1 MTKYSQTF
9 SLLDIFNNKNL
20 KDKLPLVN
28 YKEIERENGK
38 VSRKT
43 NMKTVNRMVFDTA
56 TSAARPFYKPI
67 LTTRTGDTMIIN
79 GNLVGD
85 HNECVDAIYDR
96 LQAQKTMMIWTAN
109 NMDMIRD
116 ALKESEKAKQRMGL
130 SCKLYLRAKSMQE
143 IEGMSRAELQEL
155 LKNIMENIYYGDDFK
170 HTQEKYK
177 VAELPTNS
185 PLTYEQRKREW
196 DIRVKY

>member
-43 NMKTVNRMVFDTA
+43 SMKTVNRIVFDTA

-85 HNECVDAIYDR
+85 QNECVDAIFDR
-96 LQAQKTMMIWTAN
+96 LQSQKVMMTMTAN

-116 ALKESEKAKQRMGL
+116 ALKESEKAKQSMGL

-143 IEGMSRAELQEL
+143 IEGMSRPQLIALMTD
-155 LKNIMENIYYGDDFK
+155 IMDNIYYGDDFPT
-170 HTQEKYK
+170 TQKKWK
-177 VAELPTNS
+177 VAELPTNNNRS
-185 PLTYEQRKREW
+185 YIQRKIEW
-196 DIRVKY
+196 KLRIGE